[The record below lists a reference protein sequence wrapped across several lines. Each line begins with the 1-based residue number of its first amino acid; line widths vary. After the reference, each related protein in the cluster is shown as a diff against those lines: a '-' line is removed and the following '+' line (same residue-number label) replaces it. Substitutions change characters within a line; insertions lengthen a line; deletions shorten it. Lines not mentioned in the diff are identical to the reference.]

1 MKNIAFLALFV
12 LISCSNDSSIN
23 SEYAIYSKLISSF
36 KAKSIAIK
44 QVTSPPMFNCDY
56 QGLHTDMPSLELETF
71 NDFTQKL
78 KTIDTLENL
87 FNSKKKIILISQ
99 KEIQNIF
106 SQQNEDGWD
115 IFYKKYGKTQGIT
128 SLSQIGFNNN
138 KTQALVSDWT
148 QSWML
153 SGSGYYSMYEFKRGR
168 WILKYRK
175 LYGIS

>member
-1 MKNIAFLALFV
+1 MKNIAFLSLFV

-36 KAKSIAIK
+36 KSKSIAIK
-44 QVTSPPMFNCDY
+44 QMTSPPIFDSDY
-56 QGLHTDMPSLELETF
+56 QELHTDMPSLELETF
-71 NDFTQKL
+71 NDFTKKL
-78 KTIDTLENL
+78 KTIDTLENI

-99 KEIQNIF
+99 KEIQIIF
-106 SQQNEDGWD
+106 SQQNKDGWD
-115 IFYKKYGKTQGIT
+115 TFYKKYGKTQGIT

-153 SGSGYYSMYEFKRGR
+153 SGSGYYSLYEFKRGR